1 MKLIYDTT
9 TQALLPWPRIDDEPV
24 VGLDPSLI
32 EVTAIQE
39 VEPVYNHK
47 KQTLEKTQ
55 EIDIADKTA
64 VLGWAIVDVLYSA
77 DAWLS
82 ICGYTSIRL
91 LTLTDVE
98 FKLNAAG
105 KTAPKLTAVR
115 SWVDSVLMQFAA
127 NPTAQS
133 GWTDQPYEFEETIQE
148 ALNILND

>member
-1 MKLIYDTT
+1 MKLIYDTINET
-9 TQALLPWPRIDDEPV
+9 LLPWPRIDDQPV
-24 VGLDPSLI
+24 VGLDPSMI

-39 VEPVYNHK
+39 VEPVYNPK
-47 KQTLEKTQ
+47 RQRLEKTQ
-55 EIDIADKTA
+55 EVNIADKTA

-77 DAWLS
+77 EDWLS

-105 KTAPKLTAVR
+105 KTAPKLAAVR
-115 SWVDSVLMQFAA
+115 SWVDSVLMRFAA
-127 NPTAQS
+127 NPIAQS
-133 GWTDQPYEFEETIQE
+133 GWTDQPYEFEETVQE